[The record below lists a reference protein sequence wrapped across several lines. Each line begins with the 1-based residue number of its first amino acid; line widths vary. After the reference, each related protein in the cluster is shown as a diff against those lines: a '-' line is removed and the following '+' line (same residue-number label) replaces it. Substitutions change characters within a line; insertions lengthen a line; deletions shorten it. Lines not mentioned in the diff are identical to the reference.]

1 MCGIIGIFN
10 NTKQESLVKQGLK
23 LLEYRGKDNQALIK
37 AENAC
42 IGHCLHS
49 VVSFVKQPFQKTGIL
64 TANCEVYNWNSLTE
78 KHQIKAK
85 NDADLIFQLLEQ
97 DYPIKQLI
105 EELDGV
111 FSIAYYQDNTVYL
124 ARDLLGVKPVF
135 YSKSNGFAF
144 ASERKVLSK
153 LNFDDIRELN
163 PRHILS
169 YNTQTKKLTLEKRP
183 FFKILPE
190 NKTDQQN
197 IIQHL
202 KEYLKS
208 AVSKRIPDKKFGIL
222 FSGGIDSSLIALLSK
237 NTNKPFTCYTTVLDY
252 PGFKEPEDLL
262 ASKKAASSLGLTL
275 KIVKVKLS
283 NIENNL
289 KTIVPLI
296 EDTNV
301 VKVAVALTF
310 FKACE
315 AAHKDGCKVLLSG
328 LGAEELFAGYQRHK
342 NSLKI
347 NEECVSGL
355 LKIYERDLYR
365 DDVISMFHSI
375 ELRLPF
381 LDKQLCEFALKIPG
395 TLKIN
400 NNQEKYILREA
411 AKQLA
416 LPSFIAER
424 KKRAAQY
431 GSNMQK
437 ALEKLA
443 KQKNQS
449 ISQYLNSFGENLNPK
464 LAALISTG
472 KDSIF
477 AMYTMMQQNYPIE
490 CLITLKSKNPDSFM
504 FHTPTISLASQ
515 QAKSMNIPLIEHS
528 TDGKKEHELK
538 DLKIALELAKK
549 QYNIE
554 GVVTGAILS
563 NYQRK
568 RIEKVCDSLS
578 LKIFSPLWHIN
589 QEKYL
594 RDILKNKFK
603 FIITK
608 VAAEGLDKSWLGKV
622 ITDKDINNLVSLQK
636 SIGLNPSGEGGEYE
650 TLMIDGPIFKNPI
663 SIKKQKIIEEDK
675 NTALLK
681 LE

>member
-315 AAHKDGCKVLLSG
+315 AAH
-328 LGAEELFAGYQRHK
+328 
-342 NSLKI
+342 
-347 NEECVSGL
+347 
-355 LKIYERDLYR
+355 
-365 DDVISMFHSI
+365 
-375 ELRLPF
+375 
-381 LDKQLCEFALKIPG
+381 
-395 TLKIN
+395 
-400 NNQEKYILREA
+400 
-411 AKQLA
+411 
-416 LPSFIAER
+416 
-424 KKRAAQY
+424 
-431 GSNMQK
+431 
-437 ALEKLA
+437 
-443 KQKNQS
+443 
-449 ISQYLNSFGENLNPK
+449 
-464 LAALISTG
+464 
-472 KDSIF
+472 
-477 AMYTMMQQNYPIE
+477 
-490 CLITLKSKNPDSFM
+490 
-504 FHTPTISLASQ
+504 
-515 QAKSMNIPLIEHS
+515 
-528 TDGKKEHELK
+528 
-538 DLKIALELAKK
+538 
-549 QYNIE
+549 
-554 GVVTGAILS
+554 
-563 NYQRK
+563 
-568 RIEKVCDSLS
+568 
-578 LKIFSPLWHIN
+578 
-589 QEKYL
+589 
-594 RDILKNKFK
+594 
-603 FIITK
+603 
-608 VAAEGLDKSWLGKV
+608 
-622 ITDKDINNLVSLQK
+622 
-636 SIGLNPSGEGGEYE
+636 
-650 TLMIDGPIFKNPI
+650 
-663 SIKKQKIIEEDK
+663 
-675 NTALLK
+675 
-681 LE
+681 

>member
-262 ASKKAASSLGLTL
+262 ASKKAAKALGLTL
-275 KIVKVKLS
+275 KIVKVKLGE
-283 NIENNL
+283 IENNL

-663 SIKKQKIIEEDK
+663 SIKKQKIIEEDRY
-675 NTALLK
+675 TAVLK
-681 LE
+681 IK